1 MGPIIEILP
10 QLLRGL
16 SVTLSVL
23 IAAVLI
29 AYLVAFIAGFAK
41 LSKNKTVFRVT
52 TAFVEFFRGTSL
64 IVQLFWLYYAIPM
77 LLGIQLGSNWWAG
90 VIAIGLN
97 YGAYMSEVVRTSIL
111 AIDKGQDEAGTAL
124 NFSKYKKMRYIIL
137 PQAIKMMI
145 PDFGSYT
152 IQIMKA
158 TPLVSLIGLRD
169 ILYYGDILRNT
180 NLSLSPLIYLI
191 ILLIYFV
198 IALPIIYITKKTE
211 VLAKKGVAN

>member
-1 MGPIIEILP
+1 MGPIFEILP

-124 NFSKYKKMRYIIL
+124 NFSKFKKMRFIIL
-137 PQAIKMMI
+137 PQAIRMMI

-198 IALPIIYITKKTE
+198 IALPIIFITKKTE

>member
-1 MGPIIEILP
+1 MGPIFEILP

-29 AYLVAFIAGFAK
+29 AYLVAFITGFAK

-198 IALPIIYITKKTE
+198 IALPIIYITKK
-211 VLAKKGVAN
+211 LRY

>member
-1 MGPIIEILP
+1 MGPIFEILP

-29 AYLVAFIAGFAK
+29 AYLVAFITGFAK

>member
-1 MGPIIEILP
+1 MGPIFEILP

-29 AYLVAFIAGFAK
+29 AYLVAFITGFAK

-124 NFSKYKKMRYIIL
+124 NFSKFKKMMFIMV
-137 PQAIKMMI
+137 PQAIRMMI

-180 NLSLSPLIYLI
+180 NLSLSPLIYLM

-198 IALPIIYITKKTE
+198 IALPIIFITKKSE

>member
-124 NFSKYKKMRYIIL
+124 NFSKFKKMRFIIL
-137 PQAIKMMI
+137 PQAIRMMI

-198 IALPIIYITKKTE
+198 IALPIIFITKKTE

>member
-124 NFSKYKKMRYIIL
+124 NFSKFKKMRFIIL
-137 PQAIKMMI
+137 PQAIRMMI

-180 NLSLSPLIYLI
+180 NLSLSPLIYLM

-198 IALPIIYITKKTE
+198 IALPIIFITKKTE